1 LWHGD
6 AQIIQHPVAGKL
18 AQWLMFFA
26 FKDGILYRRVGIN
39 QEDAWETASG
49 AANSEAFLVIPG
61 TLNAS
66 RMSLQ
71 VRTVLPG
78 RACVQIFSVKFVG
91 SGNAFEHSVPH
102 LQRIMGTERT
112 KMADGDPLLEW
123 LFQAAMRQVPSFSE
137 NSHL

>member
-1 LWHGD
+1 MRLYLFYKEKHEAEYYGT
-6 AQIIQHPVAGKL
+6 PGKL

-66 RMSLQ
+66 RM
-71 VRTVLPG
+71 T
-78 RACVQIFSVKFVG
+78 
-91 SGNAFEHSVPH
+91 
-102 LQRIMGTERT
+102 
-112 KMADGDPLLEW
+112 
-123 LFQAAMRQVPSFSE
+123 
-137 NSHL
+137 